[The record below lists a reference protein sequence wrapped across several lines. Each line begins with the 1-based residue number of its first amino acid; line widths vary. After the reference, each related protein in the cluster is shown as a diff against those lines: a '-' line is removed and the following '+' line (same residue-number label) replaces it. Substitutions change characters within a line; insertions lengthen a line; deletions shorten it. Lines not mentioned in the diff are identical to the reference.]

1 MIVEHYYSVARESS
15 GKPMGGGPLRV
26 LWEQFVEQEQN
37 VNTRIFEKW
46 LSDLPHHSN
55 RTFPGQAPRSN
66 DS

>member
-1 MIVEHYYSVARESS
+1 
-15 GKPMGGGPLRV
+15 MGGGPLRV